1 MLNAFNFIF
10 YHLIW
15 QNICIGL
22 IGFEVSR
29 LPQFTEEE
37 STMLAGAF
45 DFIGMNFYTSDI
57 VFPQECDDGDCSPD
71 NPTACSYYCD
81 QDIGSTQVS

>member
-1 MLNAFNFIF
+1 
-10 YHLIW
+10 
-15 QNICIGL
+15 
-22 IGFEVSR
+22 
-29 LPQFTEEE
+29 
-37 STMLAGAF
+37 MLAGAF

-81 QDIGSTQVS
+81 QDIGSTQVRIYHTITKFETMHTI

>member
-1 MLNAFNFIF
+1 M
-10 YHLIW
+10 IW

-37 STMLAGAF
+37 SAMLAGAF

>member
-1 MLNAFNFIF
+1 
-10 YHLIW
+10 
-15 QNICIGL
+15 
-22 IGFEVSR
+22 
-29 LPQFTEEE
+29 
-37 STMLAGAF
+37 MLAGAF

-81 QDIGSTQVS
+81 QDIGSTQVRISYTIKRNLKQCIIPSLKQKCLNFLYKYLFIAE